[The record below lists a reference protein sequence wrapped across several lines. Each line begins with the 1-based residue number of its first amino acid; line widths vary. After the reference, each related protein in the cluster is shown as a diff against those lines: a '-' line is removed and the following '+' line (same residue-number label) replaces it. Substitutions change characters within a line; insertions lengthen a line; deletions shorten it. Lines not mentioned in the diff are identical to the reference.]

1 MDLENYRNFLAV
13 IETGSLTGA
22 AEYVHVAQ
30 PALSRIKPRRLPR
43 CSLSFFIS

>member
-30 PALSRIKPRRLPR
+30 PALSKQLRPRQP
-43 CSLSFFIS
+43 